1 MDRLQNAMDD
11 RDGDRKER
19 KGSIQ
24 ASQKLNTE
32 RGRSNKSSLRQFVTS
47 RQEVEVQMN
56 QIKTSQ
62 NLKHKKS
69 HKKLKHQHTEKNVQN
84 KVGH

>member
-32 RGRSNKSSLRQFVTS
+32 RGRSNKSSLR
-47 RQEVEVQMN
+47 
-56 QIKTSQ
+56 
-62 NLKHKKS
+62 
-69 HKKLKHQHTEKNVQN
+69 
-84 KVGH
+84 